1 MNIPFVENNKVPELS
16 TDTAE
21 QMLQNVLEAGQMPP
35 SSIPLEVLISY
46 SNYRKERFAFQ
57 KLILLIILIL
67 FCLIPL
73 LFIYPEFEITLHSD
87 PDTYPPVYTFSLDT
101 SFPLKSVDARLN
113 DKELPVSQIKKSSFT
128 LTPTDNGLLQVT
140 AVLKNNQFHKE
151 TLEINTVDT
160 KAPVYE
166 TSTQD
171 KERFYLYVSDNLSG
185 IDYEHITATDTM
197 ENPVPVDSYDEE
209 KGCIVFLYPETTLNV
224 YIPDMAGNTLHLI
237 LNVS

>member
-1 MNIPFVENNKVPELS
+1 MNIPFVEKNAVPTLS

-21 QMLQNVLEAGQMPP
+21 QMLQNVLEAGQMAP
-35 SSIPLEVLISY
+35 SAIPLDVLISY

-57 KLILLIILIL
+57 KLVLLIILIL

-73 LFIYPEFEITLHSD
+73 LFIYPKFEITLRSGAD
-87 PDTYPPVYTFSLDT
+87 DYPPVYAFSLDT
-101 SFPLKSVDARLN
+101 SFPLKSVDAILN
-113 DKELPVSQIKKSSFT
+113 DEEIPISQIQQSSFT
-128 LTPTDNGLLQVT
+128 LTPTDNGQLQVT

-151 TLEINTVDT
+151 TLEIDTVDT

-171 KERFYLYVSDNLSG
+171 SKRFYLYVSDNLSG
-185 IDYEHITATDTM
+185 IDYENITATDTE
-197 ENPVPVDSYDEE
+197 ENPVEVDSYDTE
-209 KGCIVFLYPETTLNV
+209 KGCIVFPYPETTLDV
-224 YIPDMAGNTLHLI
+224 YVPDIAGNTLHLI